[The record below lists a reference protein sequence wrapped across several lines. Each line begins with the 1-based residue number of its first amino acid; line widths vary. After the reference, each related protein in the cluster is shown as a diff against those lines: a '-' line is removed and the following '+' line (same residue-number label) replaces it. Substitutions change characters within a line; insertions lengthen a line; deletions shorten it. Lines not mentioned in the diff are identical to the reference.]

1 MEMLWTELGIMF
13 VIALRSASPLLA
25 VVIGETLTQ
34 RAGVINLGV
43 EGQMLL
49 GALTGV
55 AVTFHTASPVMGL
68 LAGCM
73 AGLSL
78 SLLHA
83 WLVLGFKA
91 NQIASGIA
99 VLMLGSGIS
108 AFYGIPYVGQR
119 IERFE
124 SLKTS
129 WLTDIPLLGP
139 VVSPF
144 SPTVL
149 ITVLLIPVAGVLLYR
164 TRWGLRWRAAGESPE
179 ISRNL
184 GENPRRY
191 QLIAICLGGLLSG
204 FGGAALSV
212 DYTAN
217 WVEGM
222 TNGQG
227 LLAVGLVIVAR
238 WNPWLTLPA
247 ALLFGAAQAMNLRL
261 QSWGVDISSYLLATL
276 PYVLPLAVMALSYR
290 SLRHT
295 GGGMPEGLKAVFAR
309 SA

>member
-1 MEMLWTELGIMF
+1 MNIIWAELTLIL
-13 VIALRSASPLLA
+13 VIALRSATPLLA
-25 VVIGETLTQ
+25 VVIGETLSQ
-34 RAGVINLGV
+34 RSGVINLGV
-43 EGQMLL
+43 EGQMLV

-55 AVTFHTASPVMGL
+55 VATLHTGSPTMGL
-68 LAGCM
+68 LAGCA
-73 AGLSL
+73 AGLTL

-83 WLVLGFKA
+83 VLVLGFRA

-99 VLMLGSGIS
+99 VLMLGTGVS

-119 IERFE
+119 IERFDGIE
-124 SLKTS
+124 AT
-129 WLTDIPLLGP
+129 WLADIPLLGNLLA
-139 VVSPF
+139 PF
-144 SPTVL
+144 TPTVL
-149 ITVLLIPVAGVLLYR
+149 LTICIVPLAAIFLYR
-164 TRWGLRWRAAGESPE
+164 TRQGLRWQAAGESPE

-184 GENPRRY
+184 GHSPRPY
-191 QLIAICLGGLLSG
+191 QLAGICLGGVLSG

-212 DYTAN
+212 DYTGN

-247 ALLFGAAQAMNLRL
+247 ALLFGVSQALNLRM

-276 PYVLPLAVMALSYR
+276 PYVLPMIVMALSYR
-290 SLRHT
+290 SLKRT
-295 GGGMPEGLKAVFAR
+295 NGGMPQGLKIVFTQK
-309 SA
+309 